1 MLDIDIPPVIPI
13 SLFWGCCLLFIGI
26 SNDGVFI
33 AFSINI
39 NFNKT
44 IVIVV
49 LCFSID
55 VIYNCLCSL
64 IIVTHTN
71 FIGTAI

>member
-39 NFNKT
+39 SN
-44 IVIVV
+44 
-49 LCFSID
+49 SI
-55 VIYNCLCSL
+55 L
-64 IIVTHTN
+64 
-71 FIGTAI
+71 